1 MHLPDVSLTQHARC
15 RGLGQT
21 RSLSQSGSDTL
32 TVAVWVRHAHCRSLG
47 QTRSLS
53 QSGSNTLTV
62 AVWVRL
68 PHCHNLG
75 QARSLSQSGSD
86 TLTAAVWVRHA
97 HCRCLGQTRSLPLSG
112 SDMTL
117 GRSGALHFYHGRR
130 NSKADPDRRRTL
142 SRKKSQFSIFRLG
155 DFTNYIFL
163 QRCIFV
169 ELQF

>member
-32 TVAVWVRHAHCRSLG
+32 TVVVWVRHAHCRSLG

-53 QSGSNTLTV
+53 QSGSDFLTV
-62 AVWVRL
+62 TIWVR
-68 PHCHNLG
+68 
-75 QARSLSQSGSD
+75 R
-86 TLTAAVWVRHA
+86 A
-97 HCRCLGQTRSLPLSG
+97 HCRSLGQTRSLPLSG